1 MKADDENLP
10 GVRSSQGTP
19 GKSFD
24 GHNKWRNVDS
34 RASDHVDSL
43 HPFDSLHQPGR
54 PSEVRGY
61 DNQAFDHGYI
71 KEADMNVGVRSN
83 KYGPHVQ
90 SNKRTQP
97 TRSFDGQNEWHN
109 TGARTADHI
118 DTINSPDH
126 QDQGLSGKARSFE
139 GEHGFEKSG
148 RMDPG
153 NVDNVRSFNQNH
165 PGRSMENLDSSHNSD
180 RHQSGWDHDNQDG
193 KQVELSSDLKRK
205 VARSDGHRGEWN
217 QNDRR
222 AAKEDKLIRAVSST
236 SNKLENQAMDS
247 IGDIAKKASGDQSQ
261 HYDGEMNMV
270 SATGSG
276 SQPNLERAADI
287 QKYPGGDAHLQ
298 GQW

>member
-1 MKADDENLP
+1 MKARYFQEQNGWQISDRKSTDKINTADPYASHQTQLSSAHWKQGQGCDNCAFDQLDATSMKADDENLP

-19 GKSFD
+19 DKSFD

-83 KYGPHVQ
+83 KYGPHVL

-222 AAKEDKLIRAVSST
+222 AAYSS
-236 SNKLENQAMDS
+236 S
-247 IGDIAKKASGDQSQ
+247 IFHQ
-261 HYDGEMNMV
+261 
-270 SATGSG
+270 
-276 SQPNLERAADI
+276 
-287 QKYPGGDAHLQ
+287 
-298 GQW
+298 